1 MELFEAVSKNDVI
14 KVMKLLE
21 RGIDPNQFDLKQHYS
36 ALHYAVHSNAI
47 DVVLLLIT
55 AGADLETLT
64 EENMTVFD
72 IAREHRNEEMMHL
85 LITLSHMKL
94 RRRKKLYRH

>member
-1 MELFEAVSKNDVI
+1 MELFDAVSKNDVI
-14 KVMKLLE
+14 HVMRLLE
-21 RGIDPNQFDLKQHYS
+21 LGVDPNQFDSDRQYT

-55 AGADLETLT
+55 AGADLEKLT

-85 LITLSHMKL
+85 LMKLAHMKML
-94 RRRKKLYRH
+94 KRKKYYQN